1 MGRLDGTQIG
11 ADGKRH
17 PIGEGPKD
25 PSPFRVKH
33 RSVDVAGVAREAE
46 RSAAGE
52 QLAAL
57 AGAGARIG
65 ADAELHVH
73 VDPDEITGGDRGE
86 IELPN
91 EITLPSWDEVRS
103 EFPQIEPD
111 VFFDASVTPEPG
123 SGGGHIES
131 LPLLAESGQAQQ
143 DLDQA
148 IRDLAEIEAEPTEV
162 EPVPEGE
169 ITLTD
174 TTEELPAGPVATA
187 LGDDYSDYEQEETPD
202 AP

>member
-17 PIGEGPKD
+17 PIGEGPTD

-33 RSVDVAGVAREAE
+33 RSLDVAGAARDIEAE
-46 RSAAGE
+46 RAADIDAGMAAGKARLAEMAKPDLSTEASRQELDAQAAEDHARLAEATE
-52 QLAAL
+52 QIAKAAV
-57 AGAGARIG
+57 I
-65 ADAELHVH
+65 EL
-73 VDPDEITGGDRGE
+73 PDEIT
-86 IELPN
+86 LP
-91 EITLPSWDEVRS
+91 PSEVRA
-103 EFPQIEPD
+103 IG
-111 VFFDASVTPEPG
+111 AAAA
-123 SGGGHIES
+123 
-131 LPLLAESGQAQQ
+131 LLADSGHAQEAMHQ
-143 DLDQA
+143 V
-148 IRDLAEIEAEPTEV
+148 IRDLAEIEEEPTEV

-187 LGDDYSDYEQEETPD
+187 LGDDYSDYDNDQEETPD